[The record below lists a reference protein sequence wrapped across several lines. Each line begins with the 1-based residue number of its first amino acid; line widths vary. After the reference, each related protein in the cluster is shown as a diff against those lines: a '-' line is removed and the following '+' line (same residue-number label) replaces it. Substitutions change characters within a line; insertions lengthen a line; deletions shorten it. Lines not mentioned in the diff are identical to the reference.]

1 MIILNLNRFW
11 GDPMYKTIMFN
22 LIFALIIGLIYMSFN
37 GISATVF
44 YVTISFFIVLL
55 LRDYIMY
62 LIKKKKHD

>member
-1 MIILNLNRFW
+1 
-11 GDPMYKTIMFN
+11 MYKTIMFN